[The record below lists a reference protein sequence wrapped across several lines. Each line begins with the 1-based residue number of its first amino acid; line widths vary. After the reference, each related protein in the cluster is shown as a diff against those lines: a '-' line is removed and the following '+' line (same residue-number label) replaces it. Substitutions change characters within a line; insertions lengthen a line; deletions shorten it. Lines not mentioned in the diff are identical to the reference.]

1 MKWSFKKTAISV
13 KNAREVYRR
22 PVAER
27 LDCADGTMEYKMM
40 ISLMLNIKLQWVVA
54 VVLSEN
60 LSVIFTIPGLG
71 NV

>member
-1 MKWSFKKTAISV
+1 MQDKFIDDL
-13 KNAREVYRR
+13 
-22 PVAER
+22 R
-27 LDCADGTMEYKMM
+27 LECADGTMEFKMM

>member
-1 MKWSFKKTAISV
+1 MQDKFIDDL
-13 KNAREVYRR
+13 
-22 PVAER
+22 R
-27 LDCADGTMEYKMM
+27 LDCADGTTEYKMM

-60 LSVIFTIPGLG
+60 LSIIFTIPGLG